1 VNILLLRWSAI
12 AFVIGLF
19 TLMSSGCVATG
30 GGYGYDGGVGIG
42 LDYYEPYGAF
52 YGGWGPSYRVGPFR
66 DGGHRPDRDGGHRP
80 DRGGGHRPD
89 RGGGQTT
96 PHAYRSAPAS
106 HPMPSIPS
114 RSRFGGSRSH

>member
-1 VNILLLRWSAI
+1 MNILLLRWSAI

-19 TLMSSGCVATG
+19 TVLSSGCVVTG

-66 DGGHRPDRDGGHRP
+66 DGGHRPDR
-80 DRGGGHRPD
+80 
-89 RGGGQTT
+89 GGGQTT